1 MQTLSQE
8 IPLKVKTFSNAS
20 GGSALFKA
28 LGHPLTSQKMH
39 GLIKSLA
46 SFKKVAVYDPLA
58 QASEF
63 EALYDLSQIKITDI
77 FVQNVVDAGKQTLGL
92 NAQPVTD
99 IKNADAN
106 AIFVTAFDSAR
117 LIAQIQHLLPQGV
130 KVFSF
135 DDARLSEEFLTNS
148 RNYLDSLNF
157 ATNFVFFREE
167 EGHHT
172 RLVTANYWAGY
183 STKTVGLWC
192 CLFDKDGMVLG
203 QWNEKLEKSV
213 HTITIDSQEIKQRFG
228 LKSFTGSLFVHFTGI
243 AGHDVVKYA
252 LDTYGNDDSVL
263 SCTHDANSWP
273 ADLYAG
279 LPAPREGEQVLL
291 WVQNSHPCPIPANGI
306 GLSLMGYDEVVGFD
320 KLIPGFATC
329 AIDVAGLFPKA
340 KWPQQFEVHAGRHFV
355 RPRYEIIDAKGR
367 RLIAH
372 TNVERTDLKSD
383 LSIPG
388 LAKMMGKGYILPAP
402 ILPIDRWQNIV
413 LPTPMSTCQKN
424 LPLTLIIYNS
434 KGAQVGLFPLGL
446 LDRANIKDFNINKL
460 LENVSPSLFKEGVRG
475 SSNEFPGGF
484 GHMELVYDFSQGGE
498 ADGWLH
504 ALMRY
509 EDTKSGHNTE
519 TSFGSHIFNTALV
532 YKNEPQSYAGRPPGL
547 STRLFLRLGRDEGTD
562 TLCHLIYPAST
573 PWHAQSETEL
583 VLMDAKGTE
592 MFKKTVHIACSGSLL
607 WHLGEMFDKQERQR
621 AGQDAYVI
629 IRDTTCRLFGY
640 HGLIKGEQSF
650 CLDHMF
656 GF

>member
-1 MQTLSQE
+1 MNMQTLTQE
-8 IPLKVKTFSNAS
+8 TPLKVKTFSNAT

-28 LGHPLTSQKMH
+28 LGHPLTFPKMQY
-39 GLIKSLA
+39 LIKTLS
-46 SFKKVAVYDPLA
+46 SFNNVVVYDPLG
-58 QASEF
+58 QAAEL
-63 EALYDLSQIKITDI
+63 EALYDISDIKMAG
-77 FVQNVVDAGKQTLGL
+77 VMAQNVADIGKQVWGQNTR
-92 NAQPVTD
+92 PVTD
-99 IKNADAN
+99 FKNVEADAV
-106 AIFVTAFDSAR
+106 FVTAFDSAR
-117 LIAQIQHLLPQGV
+117 LIAQIRHLLPKGA

-135 DDARLSEEFLTNS
+135 DDARLPEEFLTNT

-167 EGHHT
+167 AGHHT

-183 STKTVGLWC
+183 SAKEVGLWC
-192 CLFDKDGMVLG
+192 CLFDKDGRMLA
-203 QWNEKLEKSV
+203 QWNEELEKSV
-213 HTITIDSQEIKQRFG
+213 HTITIDSIEVSRRFG
-228 LKSFTGSLFVHFTGI
+228 NIQFTGSLFVHFTGI

-252 LDTYGNDDSVL
+252 LDTYGKDDSVL

-291 WVQNSHPCPIPANGI
+291 WVQNSHPCKIPANAF
-306 GLSLMGYDEVVGFD
+306 GLSLMGSDEVVTFD
-320 KLIPGFATC
+320 QPIAGFATC
-329 AIDVAGLFPKA
+329 AVNVAELFPKA
-340 KWPQQFEVHAGRHFV
+340 RWPQQLEVHAGRHFV
-355 RPRYEIIDAKGR
+355 RPRYEIIDGKGR

-372 TNVERTDLKSD
+372 TNVERVDLKAD
-383 LSIPG
+383 PGIPA
-388 LAKMMGKGYILPAP
+388 LTKVMGKGYILPAP
-402 ILPIDRWQNIV
+402 ILPMGRWQNIV
-413 LPTPMSTCQKN
+413 LPTPMSTAQQN
-424 LPLTLIIYNS
+424 LPLSLVVYNS
-434 KGAQVGLFPLGL
+434 QGKQAGQFSLGKL
-446 LDRANIKDFNINKL
+446 ERGNIRDFNINHL
-460 LENVSPSLFKEGVRG
+460 LGKRSESD
-475 SSNEFPGGF
+475 FPGGF

-519 TSFGSHIFNTALV
+519 TSFGSHIFNTVMV
-532 YKNEPQSYAGRPPGL
+532 YKNEPQSYAGKPPGL
-547 STRLFLRLGRDEGTD
+547 TTRLFLRLDGDENTD

-573 PWHAQSETEL
+573 PWHPQSETDL

-592 MFKKTVHIACSGSLL
+592 LFKRTVRIACSGSLL
-607 WHLGEMFDKQERQR
+607 WRYHEMFSQEERQR
-621 AGQDAYVI
+621 AGQDAYII